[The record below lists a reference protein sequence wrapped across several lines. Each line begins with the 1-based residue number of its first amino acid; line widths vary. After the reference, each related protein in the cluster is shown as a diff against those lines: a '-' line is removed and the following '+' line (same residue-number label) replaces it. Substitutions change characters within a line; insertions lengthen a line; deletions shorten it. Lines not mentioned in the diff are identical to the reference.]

1 VPVDL
6 PLDLP
11 PWFTGTFGAHR
22 IAPYQEAARRR
33 GVRTLDLILWNIQAT
48 EAFHT
53 PLGTLENSFRHA
65 VHERLKSQ
73 YHQPDWWAAAPLSA
87 HDQGK
92 VSKAMTDAR
101 RDRSRPSA
109 DDVAAQLTFGFWANL
124 LSQRYDRHF
133 WVPVLH
139 QAFPEYRGR
148 RRDLHDNLEAM
159 CHLRNRVMHHEPVFH
174 RDLAADHSKI
184 YRLISYIQPDATA
197 WLREFDRVPQVLAN
211 RPGRGNHS
219 R

>member
-1 VPVDL
+1 MPVDL
-6 PLDLP
+6 P
-11 PWFTGTFGAHR
+11 PWITDTFGAHR
-22 IAPYQEAARRR
+22 ISPYQEAARRE
-33 GVRTLDLILWNIQAT
+33 GVRTLDLILWNIQVT

-53 PLGTLENSFRHA
+53 PLGMLENSFRQA

-73 YHQPDWWAAAPLSA
+73 YSRPDWWAAAPLSA
-87 HDQGK
+87 HDQVKVGK
-92 VSKAMTDAR
+92 ATLDAR
-101 RDRSRPSA
+101 RDWSQASA
-109 DDVAAQLTFGFWANL
+109 DDVAARLTFGFWVNL
-124 LSQRYDRHF
+124 LSQRHDRNF

-139 QAFPEYRGR
+139 RAFPDFHGR

-174 RDLAADHSKI
+174 RDLAADHSKV

-197 WLREFDRVPQVLAN
+197 WLREFDRVPEVLASW
-211 RPGRGNHS
+211 PGRGNDA